1 MANVAGDSDSGSFGV
16 APLSLFYR
24 RLPFFPL
31 SLPTPRSSPFSVD
44 PIKGPKRRVSVI
56 NLLRVDLIPVF
67 RSLFLSNALVDGPI
81 SIPPRLDDKF
91 SKVWILREARKYSRS
106 LFYRGW
112 KERRRLERS
121 SSFSFRSKFS
131 KVVKLE
137 FKKRVRWKNQYRQE
151 ERNYPF
157 DIVERVM
164 SRRNERGGIRKRE
177 FCVIIRV
184 WSCVWQMDKEERR
197 ELPFGIRSP
206 VMKLLVSRH

>member
-121 SSFSFRSKFS
+121 SSFSFWSKFS

-197 ELPFGIRSP
+197 EYCRSE
-206 VMKLLVSRH
+206 

>member
-121 SSFSFRSKFS
+121 SSFSFWSKFS